1 VLSSREVH
9 GFSYLSKCLARAFG
23 IKHKQCVECL
33 QELNYVLTPDF
44 TMKMLNISEC
54 MDCKSPLVISGE
66 TGVGKSFL
74 IEALSRL
81 RNLSAAESIKEQQT
95 SLLNKIEEKG
105 WGYFKC

>member
-1 VLSSREVH
+1 
-9 GFSYLSKCLARAFG
+9 
-23 IKHKQCVECL
+23 VECL

-74 IEALSRL
+74 IEAVSRL
-81 RNLSAAESIKEQQT
+81 WNLSAINSIRELQS
-95 SLLNKIEEKG
+95 SLLERIETKG
-105 WGYFKC
+105 